1 MDAPDGTTFD
11 MRNHK
16 LGFRLLKDGVDA
28 VTALKS
34 FVETTITRTDEDA
47 DDIPAYLP
55 AAVIERQDK
64 ALGFLY
70 SASDDVPYGALEE
83 LLSAFTLSSALTGH
97 PVTSILTATE
107 GNLLIL
113 ASDVDGEPS
122 MTDDELLA
130 SNPTKLVRDWGEPS
144 VMIVRHEE
152 DSKAFVAHAIIH
164 ENEGWRTLG
173 EWRDENKSVK
183 RTIGGESTLFGG
195 TPD

>member
-16 LGFRLLKDGVDA
+16 LGFRILKDGVDA

-34 FVETTITRTDEDA
+34 FVETTITRTDETP

-55 AAVIERQDK
+55 AAVIERKDK

-70 SASDDVPYGALEE
+70 SASEDVPYGALEE
-83 LLSAFTLSSALTGH
+83 LLSAFTISSALTGH
-97 PVTSILTATE
+97 PVVKILTATE

-113 ASDVDGEPS
+113 AAGEDGTPS
-122 MTDDELLA
+122 MTEEELIA
-130 SNPTKLVRDWGEPS
+130 NNPTKLVRDWGEPS
-144 VMIVRHEE
+144 VMIVQHEE
-152 DSKAFVAHAIIH
+152 NARAFVTHAVIH

-173 EWRDENKSVK
+173 EWMDENKKV
-183 RTIGGESTLFGG
+183 RHTIGGERTLFGG
-195 TPD
+195 MPD